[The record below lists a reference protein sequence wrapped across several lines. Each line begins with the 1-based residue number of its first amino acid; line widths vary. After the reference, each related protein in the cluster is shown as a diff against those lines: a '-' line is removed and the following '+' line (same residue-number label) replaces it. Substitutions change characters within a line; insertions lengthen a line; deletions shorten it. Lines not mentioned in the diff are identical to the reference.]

1 MNITT
6 MTAERNME
14 MFIMTTKNTGKHTT
28 MRMLL
33 KVRNFFS
40 FLFRT
45 QNLNLWTF
53 SAKKWFQK
61 SNKNNDVGRFL
72 DFWPRFY
79 MVVLG
84 IAIFSP
90 TFNYIFK
97 YLFDFFS
104 PFLFGLLFPFL
115 KILFPFPAFSL
126 WTLISL

>member
-61 SNKNNDVGRFL
+61 SSKNNDVGRFL
-72 DFWPRFY
+72 DFWPWFY

-84 IAIFSP
+84 IAIFFSYVQLH
-90 TFNYIFK
+90 FQIFIW
-97 YLFDFFS
+97 FFS